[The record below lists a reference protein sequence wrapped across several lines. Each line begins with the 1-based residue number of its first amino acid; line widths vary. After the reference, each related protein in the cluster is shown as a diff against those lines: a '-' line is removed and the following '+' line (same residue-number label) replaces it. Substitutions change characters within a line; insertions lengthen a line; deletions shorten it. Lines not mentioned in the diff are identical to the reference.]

1 MNRPEEAL
9 QRSVVEYLL
18 VTKPQCLWYHPPNGG
33 GRSKAEGGVLR
44 ATGVKPGVPDLA
56 FVLPEGEA
64 AFIEL
69 RAKGRRLSPAQIQ
82 FRATAEGLGGQYAVC
97 HTIDEVKD
105 ALTAWGVAFLRRAA

>member
-1 MNRPEEAL
+1 MKRPEELL

-33 GRSKAEGGVLR
+33 GRSRAEAGIFKAMGTK
-44 ATGVKPGVPDLA
+44 AGVPDLA
-56 FVLPEGEA
+56 FILPEGQA

-69 RAKGRRLSPAQIQ
+69 KAEGRRLSQAQIE
-82 FRATAEGLGGQYAVC
+82 FRTAAEGLGAKYAVC

-105 ALTAWGVAFLRRAA
+105 ALETWGVTFLRRAA